1 MTAKQVEFGSDARHR
16 MVRGANAP
24 GVVAV
29 QELDPQRDSEAVRV
43 HAVRVA
49 PTVIIAGGDG
59 VEQMRFEGESPDVI
73 ADLRGALAALTSGTA
88 QPAEPGS
95 P

>member
-1 MTAKQVEFGSDARHR
+1 
-16 MVRGANAP
+16 MVREAGVA

-29 QELDPQRDSEAVRV
+29 SEFDPQRDSEAARL

-49 PTVIIAGGDG
+49 PTVIVAGSDG
-59 VEQMRFEGESPDVI
+59 VERRRFEGESAEVI
-73 ADLRGALAALTSGTA
+73 ADLRGALAALSSGTA
-88 QPAEPGS
+88 QPAAVDS